1 MTSDG
6 SSHNSDQQTATILNH
21 QFRGIYGFG
30 SFVHNTHTTGKNL
43 LGSFLAVVEKGCW
56 MKTLET
62 ATHTH
67 THTHRGESKIEAGE
81 RHTRAAMAITQS
93 VSNFFPLCVLGKLK
107 GGMEEADGRCWM
119 IMSAGMCLLS
129 KPITDDCV
137 PLTNFHAPQSYV

>member
-30 SFVHNTHTTGKNL
+30 LFVHTAGKKENL
-43 LGSFLAVVEKGCW
+43 LGSFLAVVKKGCW

-93 VSNFFPLCVLGKLK
+93 VSNFFPLCVLRKLK
-107 GGMEEADGRCWM
+107 GGWKKRMGA
-119 IMSAGMCLLS
+119 AG
-129 KPITDDCV
+129 
-137 PLTNFHAPQSYV
+137 